1 MADNY
6 LENRYEE
13 YLERKRKKE
22 AEQRAAFRKRLE
34 KYRRR
39 ASDKS
44 SHSNPTEPAQETQ

>member
-22 AEQRAAFRKRLE
+22 SLRKAAFRKRLE
-34 KYRRR
+34 EYRKTLT
-39 ASDKS
+39 ATS
-44 SHSNPTEPAQETQ
+44 SGHEPPLSIVEE

>member
-22 AEQRAAFRKRLE
+22 SLRKTDFRKRLDE
-34 KYRRR
+34 YRKKL
-39 ASDKS
+39 AATS
-44 SHSNPTEPAQETQ
+44 SEHEPPSSRTEG